1 MSAVTAYDP
10 HQARPAEDAALDHVI
25 ERLRQQFP
33 HVSSDVVT
41 RAVRERY
48 GALQDARVR
57 DFLPVLIERSARDQ
71 VRTANPDR
79 RG

>member
-1 MSAVTAYDP
+1 MSAATR
-10 HQARPAEDAALDHVI
+10 HGSRQARSAEDAAVDHVI

-33 HVSSDVVT
+33 QVSSDVVT

-71 VRTANPDR
+71 LRTANPDR